1 MRVLGL
7 DLSLTSTGYV
17 LLDED
22 QVIWFG
28 SVAPKSRDVDRL
40 AEFDEWVRLRALP
53 MFSTKCGESPSAWFT
68 GSVPASEGG
77 WHVGIEGYSFAS
89 QFRGPQL
96 GELGGVV
103 KLAIHQA
110 GVPITIIPPATWKK
124 TLCGKGNLDK
134 RNASVEISRRY
145 NVNFASE
152 DTLDAWAVAM
162 CLRRQLLG
170 LDKPEPKVRKRKV
183 SAGNQLHIPAT
194 EEAHDEARTTSAR
207 LAAGTSPAGPL
218 AGG

>member
-40 AEFDEWVRLRALP
+40 AEFDEWVRMRAVA
-53 MFSTKCGESPSAWFT
+53 MFSSQRGELPSAFEY
-68 GSVPASEGG
+68 GAPLAAVND

-110 GVPITIIPPATWKK
+110 GIPITVIPPATWKK
-124 TLCGKGNLDK
+124 ALCGKGNLDK

-162 CLRRQLLG
+162 CRRRQLLG
-170 LDKPEPKVRKRKV
+170 LDKPEPKVRKRK
-183 SAGNQLHIPAT
+183 AP
-194 EEAHDEARTTSAR
+194 
-207 LAAGTSPAGPL
+207 AGTPL
-218 AGG
+218 LDVANA